1 MRLLIDVTEWG
12 SFQWL
17 NEVRRRKWKEAFWH
31 CPTGSDVFWKYDLN
45 SLNDSD
51 LLFPLQLLLL
61 ELLQGSGAHS
71 KTGHKHCLLQH
82 EFAFD
87 HYDPGKPAW
96 SGELSDV
103 ALGGNRDMIKN
114 LKVHLESLKHSLEW
128 NLIKKYLKRTKL
140 HLHWDEIENLMIGV
154 SEPEKSL
161 ALGSEL
167 VIDIEEYQCNWGD
180 EVCFYDYFHR
190 SENWKWR
197 WQ

>member
-61 ELLQGSGAHS
+61 ELLQGRGAHS
-71 KTGHKHCLLQH
+71 KPGHKHCLLQH
-82 EFAFD
+82 EFSFY
-87 HYDPGKPAW
+87 HPAL

-103 ALGGNRDMIKN
+103 ALGGNRDLVKN
-114 LKVHLESLKHSLEW
+114 LEVHHLKHSLEW
-128 NLIKKYLKRTKL
+128 NLIKKYLKITN
-140 HLHWDEIENLMIGV
+140 LHWDEIDNLMIGV

-190 SENWKWR
+190 SENWRLR